1 METHLGPDGTRLKQN
16 AQARLKSLYKHAGEL
31 VYGKV
36 KRERETDWRYEM
48 KEKKT
53 MATTNQVEQ
62 FWYQFLIYVWCTSIA

>member
-1 METHLGPDGTRLKQN
+1 METHLGPDGTRLKQT

-48 KEKKT
+48 KEKKDHGHNKSSWT
-53 MATTNQVEQ
+53 I
-62 FWYQFLIYVWCTSIA
+62 LISVFDILS